1 MSTKATSVSAFPVS
15 TRAQM
20 TNLSS
25 TAAVVMAA
33 EKLRSQ
39 GVKVID
45 LGVGEPDFPTPDH
58 IKDAAK
64 KALDENFTKYTS
76 ASGIAPLRKTICEYM
91 NSNFGSDY
99 APEQCCVVL
108 GGKQGIFNAVL
119 AAINP
124 GDEVLLENPCWVSF
138 PEIVHFAEGKVVPV
152 DTEATDFHLSSE
164 LVKSAITPASKL
176 IIINS
181 PSNPTGRVIDP
192 AEFKKIIE
200 AAVERGLWVISD
212 ECYLQFVYP
221 PNGPDSAATLPPEL
235 RSKVL
240 IAGSLSKTY
249 AMTGWRVGFTLGPQE
264 WVTEVTKIQSQSA
277 THAASI
283 AQKAAIAALTGSQE
297 SVKTML
303 AEYQRRADWLIPALN
318 QVPGVKCGKPEGAFY
333 AFPDIKEL
341 MKNCD
346 FATSKEAADE
356 LLYKYGV
363 VTTAGSAFGGEGYL
377 RISYAN
383 SLEAIQEAVERIKQ
397 MVTDHAKQ

>member
-1 MSTKATSVSAFPVS
+1 MSQRATSASSFPIS
-15 TRAQM
+15 TRAQL
-20 TNLSS
+20 TKLSS

-45 LGVGEPDFPTPDH
+45 LGVGEPDFPTPEH
-58 IKDAAK
+58 IKSAAK
-64 KALDENFTKYTS
+64 QALDENFTKYTS
-76 ASGIAPLRKTICEYM
+76 ANGIAPLRKAICDYM
-91 NSNFGSDY
+91 NSNFGSEY
-99 APEQCCVVL
+99 LPEQCCVVL

-119 AAINP
+119 AVVDP

-138 PEIVHFAEGKVVPV
+138 PEIVHFAEGKVVPI
-152 DTEATDFHLSSE
+152 DTEATDFHLTAE
-164 LVKSAITPASKL
+164 MVKSAITPKSKL

-192 AEFKKIIE
+192 AEFTRIVEI
-200 AAVERGLWVISD
+200 AVERGLWVISD

-221 PNGPDSAATLPPEL
+221 PQKPNSGAALPPEL
-235 RSKVL
+235 RSRVL

-264 WVTEVTKIQSQSA
+264 WVTEVIKIQSQSA

-283 AQKAAIAALTGSQE
+283 AQKAAVAALTQSQE
-297 SVKTML
+297 SVKSML
-303 AEYQRRADWLIPALN
+303 SEYQRRADWLIPALN

-333 AFPDIKEL
+333 AFPDIKGL
-341 MKNCD
+341 MKQCGFD
-346 FATSKEAADE
+346 TSKEVADE
-356 LLYKYGV
+356 LLLKYGV
-363 VTTAGSAFGGEGYL
+363 VTTAGSAFGSEGYL

-383 SLEAIQEAVERIKQ
+383 SLDALQESIERMKQLIKDR
-397 MVTDHAKQ
+397 VK

>member
-1 MSTKATSVSAFPVS
+1 MSQRATSASAFPIS
-15 TRAQM
+15 TRAQL
-20 TNLSS
+20 TRLSS

-33 EKLRSQ
+33 DKLRSQ

-45 LGVGEPDFPTPDH
+45 LGVGEPDFPTPEH
-58 IKDAAK
+58 IKSAAK
-64 KALDENFTKYTS
+64 QALDENFTKYTS
-76 ASGIAPLRKTICEYM
+76 ANGIAPLRKAICDYM

-99 APEQCCVVL
+99 LPEQCCVVL

-119 AAINP
+119 AVIDP

-138 PEIVHFAEGKVVPV
+138 PEIVHFAEGKVVPI
-152 DTEATDFHLSSE
+152 DTEATDFHLTAE
-164 LVKSAITPASKL
+164 MVKSAITPKSKL

-192 AEFKKIIE
+192 AEFTRIIE
-200 AAVERGLWVISD
+200 VAVERGLWVISD

-221 PNGPDSAATLPPEL
+221 PQKPNSGAGLSPEL
-235 RSKVL
+235 RSRVL

-264 WVTEVTKIQSQSA
+264 WVTEVVKIQSQSA

-283 AQKAAIAALTGSQE
+283 AQKAAIAALTQSQE

-303 AEYQRRADWLIPALN
+303 SEYQRRADWLIPALN
-318 QVPGVKCGKPEGAFY
+318 QVPGVRSGKPEGAFY
-333 AFPDIKEL
+333 AFPDIKGL
-341 MKNCD
+341 MNECG
-346 FATSKEAADE
+346 FSTSKEVADE
-356 LLYKYGV
+356 LLLKYGV
-363 VTTAGSAFGGEGYL
+363 VTTAGSAFGSEGYL

-383 SLEAIQEAVERIKQ
+383 SLDALKEAVERMKQ
-397 MVTDHAKQ
+397 LVKDRAK